1 MGFPHKDVHDL
12 PTKQTQR
19 KIPPF
24 SSTIFPATKP
34 PGHWSP
40 CEVWLEHATSL
51 GLEVP
56 KTVEKAL
63 EELRHLVMV
72 FFGSCGA
79 NVINSE
85 GLIVINSHYSP

>member
-1 MGFPHKDVHDL
+1 
-12 PTKQTQR
+12 
-19 KIPPF
+19 
-24 SSTIFPATKP
+24 
-34 PGHWSP
+34 
-40 CEVWLEHATSL
+40 VWLEHATSL

-85 GLIVINSHYSP
+85 GLIVINGGLIILGFFLIRSLIAIIHHDQTLLAIDNAC